1 MRISLRSGI
10 LSSLGILALALPGC
24 GPGNNAASNVLK
36 KPELPTDTQA
46 KCKVAKSQSE
56 PLIVEWPETQRAK
69 LESLRKRGLLAVH
82 YEGCELSM
90 LSQCHVKGTY
100 GYSGITRKQ
109 SKVTIKDADEL
120 YASMPAFAV
129 KLEGK
134 LKSAGQLNVQ
144 MTLVGRYEA
153 QGAPSTTADLE
164 GDCEGATHVVSALAV
179 GAFTFF
185 AGADAE
191 VGGGV
196 SAFGAGGG
204 GKSTA
209 NRELLQRD
217 GDEASCAGST
227 AADKLPPEGCGA
239 ALQLE
244 VIPLAAPKPVA
255 ASVAVPAP
263 YSPNSAAGPTSAA
276 AASASLL
283 KRKDCKGPN
292 FTWDGDKC
300 IPKTPRETPPPPA
313 VECAYGEHREGNT
326 CVADRAVNKTCG
338 DNEYFEGGRCVA
350 RTINCSP
357 GEHKEGSRC
366 VADAHTPADSDPVRT
381 ALGLGALGGV
391 TVGAV
396 LGGMAM
402 AKASDAKKGCNASTT
417 ICTDEALSQKDT
429 AITMGWISTVGLGV
443 GVLSGVGWLLWP
455 SLSGGGNKTKVTF
468 VPLPGGAAFSAGGK
482 F

>member
-1 MRISLRSGI
+1 MSIRPSGI
-10 LSSLGILALALPGC
+10 LAGLSLLVFALPAC
-24 GPGNNAASNVLK
+24 GPGNNAAGAVLK

-90 LSQCHVKGTY
+90 LSQCRVKGTY

-164 GDCEGATHVVSALAV
+164 GECEGATHVVAALAV

-191 VGGGV
+191 VGAAATGFGV
-196 SAFGAGGG
+196 GGG
-204 GKSTA
+204 GRSTA

-217 GDEASCAGST
+217 GDEASCAHST
-227 AADKLPPEGCGA
+227 ASDKLPPEGCGA

-244 VIPLAAPKPVA
+244 VIPIAIAKR
-255 ASVAVPAP
+255 ASVTPAP
-263 YSPNSAAGPTSAA
+263 FPT
-276 AASASLL
+276 
-283 KRKDCKGPN
+283 
-292 FTWDGDKC
+292 DKPSREP
-300 IPKTPRETPPPPA
+300 IPGRAP
-313 VECAYGEHREGNT
+313 CSYGEHREGN
-326 CVADRAVNKTCG
+326 V
-338 DNEYFEGGRCVA
+338 
-350 RTINCSP
+350 
-357 GEHKEGSRC
+357 C
-366 VADAHTPADSDPVRT
+366 VADAHGSRSCVDGEYWDGARCTALAVNCDPGERKVGGRCVPETQTPTQPPPRPPQKAPASDPVRT
-381 ALGLGALGGV
+381 ALGFGALGGV

-396 LGGMAM
+396 LGGMAV
-402 AKASDAKKGCNASTT
+402 AKAAEAKKDCNETTLVCSDAGLAK
-417 ICTDEALSQKDT
+417 KDT
-429 AITMGWISTVGLGV
+429 AVTMGWISTIGLGV
-443 GVLSGVGWLLWP
+443 GALSGVGWLLWP
-455 SLSGGGNKTKVTF
+455 SLFGADKTKVTF
-468 VPLPGGAAFSAGGK
+468 VPLPGGGGVSAGGK